1 MNIHFICS
9 VVIAFIIGFGISFGL
24 KGIKDKR
31 WTSTST
37 ITESG
42 YLAMSMVS
50 RRALQKLELGDSVGA
65 KQDLC
70 DAVANFYHS
79 FKSSNTQT
87 LASERNQI
95 EVLAQSSAVLAA
107 SLKKREVSGE
117 KPAV

>member
-1 MNIHFICS
+1 MDIHFICS
-9 VVIAFIIGFGISFGL
+9 VATAFIIGFGIGFGL

-31 WTSTST
+31 WTSAST

-50 RRALQKLELGDSVGA
+50 RRALQKLDLGDSVGV

-87 LASERNQI
+87 LASERSQI
-95 EVLAQSSAVLAA
+95 EALSQSSAVLAA
-107 SLKKREVSGE
+107 SLKKREVSDE
-117 KPAV
+117 KTVA